1 MSTTPAKAAWVLH
14 DDPPTLG
21 MVRSL
26 LASEG
31 YEVTSVDSPFRAL
44 ASVGA
49 TPSLVLLGLAAI
61 DDRDLELVTIL
72 RRRWPAARLLVLFPA
87 ILRERAARCLEL
99 GADGYLPE
107 PFYAAELA
115 AMARGAAVA
124 ASGASRRAAAS
135 DEPAPDA
142 PPANRSSD
150 DDLSKLAAGVAHTI
164 RNPLQILELQ
174 LGSYETDGKADVDG
188 MREQLRRI
196 ATIVESLTRFS
207 GRRKLNTRLIDVNAL
222 IQRVHQP
229 GRAGG
234 GPLARLDLS
243 PDRLEVLG
251 APDLLRAAM
260 DAIRQRAERSTPP
273 DREIEVETR
282 AAEDGGRP
290 VVEICVTDAGPA
302 LSPAELDAFFDPFP
316 DGDQLHVHDGSGLE
330 LAAAAGVIRNHGGT
344 VAARSAGSSGTTVVV
359 RLPARGRQGAGR
371 EE

>member
-1 MSTTPAKAAWVLH
+1 MPAKAAWVLH

-21 MVRSL
+21 MIRSL

-31 YEVTSVDSPFRAL
+31 YDVTSVDSPFRAL

-49 TPSLVLLGLAAI
+49 APSLVLLGLAAI

-87 ILRERAARCLEL
+87 ILRERAARTLEL

-107 PFYAAELA
+107 PFYAAELS
-115 AMARGAAVA
+115 AMARAAAVA
-124 ASGASRRAAAS
+124 ATEVPRRAAA
-135 DEPAPDA
+135 EAPANDTA
-142 PPANRSSD
+142 PANRSSD

-196 ATIVESLTRFS
+196 ATVVESLTRFS

-222 IQRVHQP
+222 VQRVHQP

-234 GPLARLDLS
+234 GPLARLDLA
-243 PDRLEVLG
+243 PERLEVLG

-282 AAEDGGRP
+282 AAEDAGSP
-290 VVEICVTDAGPA
+290 VVEICVTDGGPA
-302 LSPAELDAFFDPFP
+302 LSPGELDAFFDPFP

-344 VAARSAGSSGTTVVV
+344 VAAIGAGSSGTTVVV

-371 EE
+371 ED

>member
-1 MSTTPAKAAWVLH
+1 MIRT
-14 DDPPTLG
+14 
-21 MVRSL
+21 L

-31 YEVTSVDSPFRAL
+31 FDVTSVDSPFRAL

-107 PFYAAELA
+107 PFYAAELS
-115 AMARGAAVA
+115 AMARAAAVA
-124 ASGASRRAAAS
+124 ASEAPHRSAAAESAAEAAPAGRPTVRAA
-135 DEPAPDA
+135 
-142 PPANRSSD
+142 D

-196 ATIVESLTRFS
+196 ATVVESLTRFS

-229 GRAGG
+229 GRTGG
-234 GPLARLDLS
+234 GPLARLDLA
-243 PDRLEVLG
+243 PERLEVLG

-282 AAEDGGRP
+282 AADDAGRP

-316 DGDQLHVHDGSGLE
+316 DGDQLQIHDGSGLE

-371 EE
+371 ED